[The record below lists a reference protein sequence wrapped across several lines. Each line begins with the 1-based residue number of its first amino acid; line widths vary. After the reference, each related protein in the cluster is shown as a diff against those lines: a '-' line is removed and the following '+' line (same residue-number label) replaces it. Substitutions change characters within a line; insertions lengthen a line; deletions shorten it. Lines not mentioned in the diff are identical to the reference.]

1 MDQSEAATSRIP
13 SEENDFLN
21 MNQIRFNRPYFPYKR
36 QGMPNMQSELWEPQL
51 LSTSGPQELLYHNYF
66 PRLYNRNSDLDKPR
80 VKVNII
86 ADKRNNIPAFNKSD
100 NAEKRQFFGMVSL
113 VNPISSL
120 KQTLQ
125 EEKGTKKL
133 HKHKRDTSNFVRVP
147 IMAEKNFGIIQDS
160 IDEAIETASKRDQIR
175 KINKRGIDNDPF
187 GLEPNVVRATV
198 HGKKAEKNP
207 ILQLLRAAAGTKTQK
222 ILGLNSKAFDIFP
235 GPLPNE
241 NGESP
246 NSELGKVST
255 EAPSSQ
261 LPTSVDQQIIQ
272 NFHQGRSPQR
282 PFFLHSGPGTA
293 SSNPLTRQFMKGQP
307 SLVSAPQ
314 VVDMAPST
322 FTITDPGFAKP
333 RQMMGNRNPIPLL
346 YPTQSKPYGSNF
358 IGIGRQWAQ
367 QNNPSFG
374 MVNHDK
380 TMENNFV
387 IPPPP
392 PPVEFAP
399 PPQAVQRYQEVVNQE
414 PATFFQAPTMMGPM
428 EQQQPTVNRD
438 TFPFSPERMDH
449 AVPPRLEPGDL
460 SLFQEAKYDQD
471 AAMMRQFEEA
481 RNLREQAEREEIQQ
495 EEAAQD
501 ITRDEE
507 NQERQ
512 IAEMHQSQDENTVAE
527 DSQVNAV
534 SRQQLPTLP
543 YVTKS
548 MFQVPET
555 TNQIGNLN
563 QPQYDLAPKDKFMNF
578 DNHLSEIQSSRGVDS
593 SLSVPIRLS
602 LPRTHLHPQKLKYV
616 SGKPHQVIPTLVS
629 GNFEPSGGDENN
641 FDEDDDKPEVHV
653 HIQTEKSDIAKP
665 QIISNKKFIRIRAA
679 KSAIAKPNYVSHAN
693 SARIVNNFTANLHV
707 VKEKGDAENG
717 KVKVS

>member
-1 MDQSEAATSRIP
+1 MDQSGAATSRMP
-13 SEENDFLN
+13 SEENDFLS
-21 MNQIRFNRPYFPYKR
+21 MNHIQFSRPYSPYKI
-36 QGMPNMQSELWEPQL
+36 QGMPNMQSDLWEPQL
-51 LSTSGPQELLYHNYF
+51 LSTSGPQELLFHNYI
-66 PRLYNRNSDLDKPR
+66 PSLYNRNSDLDKPR
-80 VKVNII
+80 IKVNIL

-100 NAEKRQFFGMVSL
+100 NADKRQFFGMVSL

-125 EEKGTKKL
+125 EEKATKKL
-133 HKHKRDTSNFVRVP
+133 HKHKRDASNFVRVP
-147 IMAEKNFGIIQDS
+147 IMAEKNFGIVQDS

-175 KINKRGIDNDPF
+175 KIIKRGIENDPF
-187 GLEPNVVRATV
+187 GLEPNVARATV

-282 PFFLHSGPGTA
+282 PFLHSGPGIA
-293 SSNPLTRQFMKGQP
+293 RSNPLNRQP
-307 SLVSAPQ
+307 SLGSAAQ

-333 RQMMGNRNPIPLL
+333 RQMMGNRNPLPLL
-346 YPTQSKPYGSNF
+346 YPPQGKPYGSNAL
-358 IGIGRQWAQ
+358 GIGRQWS
-367 QNNPSFG
+367 QNNPSFDI
-374 MVNHDK
+374 VNHDK
-380 TMENNFV
+380 MMENNFMV
-387 IPPPP
+387 SPP

-399 PPQAVQRYQEVVNQE
+399 PPQAVQRYQEVVNQA
-414 PATFFQAPTMMGPM
+414 PATFFQAPTMMVPM

-438 TFPFSPERMDH
+438 TFPFSPERIDH
-449 AVPPRLEPGDL
+449 AVPSQLQPGDL
-460 SLFQEAKYDQD
+460 SLFQEAKSDQD
-471 AAMMRQFEEA
+471 AAMMQQFEEA

-512 IAEMHQSQDENTVAE
+512 IAEMHQSQDENAVAE

-555 TNQIGNLN
+555 TNQIGNLD
-563 QPQYDLAPKDKFMNF
+563 QPQYDFAPKNKFMNF
-578 DNHLSEIQSSRGVDS
+578 DNHLSEIQSSGGVES
-593 SLSVPIRLS
+593 SASSPIRFS

-616 SGKPHQVIPTLVS
+616 SGKPHQVIPTSIS

-641 FDEDDDKPEVHV
+641 IDEDDDKPEVHV
-653 HIQTEKSDIAKP
+653 HIQTEKSNIAKP
-665 QIISNKKFIRIRAA
+665 QIISNKKFVRIRTA
-679 KSAIAKPNYVSHAN
+679 KSAIAKSKYVNHAN
-693 SARIVNNFTANLHV
+693 STRIVNNSTANVHAA
-707 VKEKGDAENG
+707 KEKGDAENG

>member
-1 MDQSEAATSRIP
+1 MDQSEAATSRMP

-21 MNQIRFNRPYFPYKR
+21 MNQIPFSRPYFPYKR
-36 QGMPNMQSELWEPQL
+36 QGMPNMQSDLWEPQL
-51 LSTSGPQELLYHNYF
+51 LSTSGPQELLYHNYI
-66 PRLYNRNSDLDKPR
+66 PSSYNRNSDLDKPHI
-80 VKVNII
+80 KVNII

-100 NAEKRQFFGMVSL
+100 NADKRQFFGMVSL

-133 HKHKRDTSNFVRVP
+133 HKHKRDASNFVRVP

-175 KINKRGIDNDPF
+175 KINRRGIENDPF

-222 ILGLNSKAFDIFP
+222 ILGLNSKSFDIFP

-282 PFFLHSGPGTA
+282 PFLHSGPGIA
-293 SSNPLTRQFMKGQP
+293 RSNPLTRQYMKGQP

-322 FTITDPGFAKP
+322 FTITDRGFTKP
-333 RQMMGNRNPIPLL
+333 RQMMGNRNPFPLL
-346 YPTQSKPYGSNF
+346 YQPQSIPYGSNHP
-358 IGIGRQWAQ
+358 GTGRQWTQ
-367 QNNPSFG
+367 QNNPSLG

-380 TMENNFV
+380 LIENSFA
-387 IPPPP
+387 ISPP

-399 PPQAVQRYQEVVNQE
+399 PPQATQRYQEVVNQA
-414 PATFFQAPTMMGPM
+414 PATPFQAPTMLGPM
-428 EQQQPTVNRD
+428 DQQQPTVNRD
-438 TFPFSPERMDH
+438 TFPFFPERIDH
-449 AVPPRLEPGDL
+449 AVPPQLQPGDL
-460 SLFQEAKYDQD
+460 SLLQEAKYDQD
-471 AAMMRQFEEA
+471 SAMMRQFEEA

-512 IAEMHQSQDENTVAE
+512 IAEMHQSQDENAVTE

-563 QPQYDLAPKDKFMNF
+563 EPQYDFAPRNKFMNF
-578 DNHLSEIQSSRGVDS
+578 DNHLSEIQSSEGVDS
-593 SLSVPIRLS
+593 LASVPIRLS
-602 LPRTHLHPQKLKYV
+602 LPRTHLHPQKVKYV
-616 SGKPHQVIPTLVS
+616 SGKPHQAIPTSAL
-629 GNFEPSGGDENN
+629 GNFAPSGGDEGNI
-641 FDEDDDKPEVHV
+641 DEDDEKPEVHV

-665 QIISNKKFIRIRAA
+665 EIISNKKFVRIRTA
-679 KSAIAKPNYVSHAN
+679 KSAIAKPNCVNLAN
-693 SARIVNNFTANLHV
+693 PTRMVNNSTANV
-707 VKEKGDAENG
+707 RAVEEKGDAENG